1 MEVRMRN
8 LTKRFTNFVAVD
20 NLNLNIKD
28 GEFIALLGP
37 SGCGK
42 TTTLLML
49 AGIYKPNEGEII
61 FDDQVVNEIPPK
73 DRNIGMC
80 FQNYALYPYMTI
92 AQNIAFP
99 LKLRK
104 MDKKIIDKKVKEI
117 ASSFHVDS
125 LLNRYPNQIS
135 GGQQQRVAL
144 ARALVK
150 EPKMLLLDEPL
161 SNLDSSLRISMRAEI
176 KKLQKDLGITTVFV
190 THDQTEALSM
200 CDKIAVMN
208 KGVLQDFGT
217 PEELYSTPK
226 NLFIAKFIGNPPMNF
241 VEVIYVKENGKVV
254 LKEESFQIELP
265 EYIYKRY
272 VEMENGEEII
282 LGIRPENMMIT
293 SQEENT
299 IKGEIYVV
307 EPLGRDKLVNVKIG
321 NSIVKVIASQ
331 DYNGNMGDEVF
342 IKLDLDKMHLF
353 HKEKENSLRINVQ

>member
-1 MEVRMRN
+1 MEVIMRN
-8 LTKRFTNFVAVD
+8 LTKEFGSFVAID
-20 NLNLNIKD
+20 NLNLNIQD
-28 GEFIALLGP
+28 GEFVALLGP

-49 AGIYKPNEGEII
+49 AGIYKPDAGEII
-61 FDDQVVNEIPPK
+61 FDGKIVNNILPK

-80 FQNYALYPYMTI
+80 FQNYALYPHMTV

-104 MDKKIIDKKVKEI
+104 MPNDLIEKKVEEI
-117 ASSFHVDS
+117 AKKFHVDM
-125 LLNRYPNQIS
+125 LLNRFPNEIS

-161 SNLDSSLRISMRAEI
+161 SNLDSGLRISMRAEI

-208 KGVLQDFGT
+208 KGVLQDFET
-217 PEELYSTPK
+217 PEKLYMLPK
-226 NLFIAKFIGNPPMNF
+226 NLFIAGFIGNPPMNF
-241 VEVIYVKENGKVV
+241 MEVTYVKENSKVL
-254 LKEESFQIELP
+254 LKGECFHIQLPKSIEQK
-265 EYIYKRY
+265 YIKKQSGDK
-272 VEMENGEEII
+272 VI
-282 LGIRPENMMIT
+282 LGIRPENIMLKD
-293 SQEENT
+293 EGENA

-307 EPLGRDKLVNVKIG
+307 EPLGRDKLVNVMIGSKMIKIIAPQNFKG
-321 NSIVKVIASQ
+321 NTGDKVFVQ
-331 DYNGNMGDEVF
+331 
-342 IKLDLDKMHLF
+342 LDLDKIHLF
-353 HKEKENSLRINVQ
+353 DSENGESLRINA

>member
-1 MEVRMRN
+1 MEVRINN
-8 LTKRFTNFVAVD
+8 LTKRFGNFVAVN
-20 NLNLNIKD
+20 NLNLKIKD
-28 GEFIALLGP
+28 GEFVALLGP

-42 TTTLLML
+42 TTTLLIL
-49 AGIYKPNEGEII
+49 AGIYKTDEGEII
-61 FDDQVVNEIPPK
+61 FDEQVVNDIPSK

-104 MDKKIIDKKVKEI
+104 TDKAIIDKKVKEI
-117 ASSFHVDS
+117 ASNFHVDS
-125 LLNRYPNQIS
+125 LLDRFPSQIS

-150 EPKMLLLDEPL
+150 EPKILLLDEPL

-217 PEELYSTPK
+217 PEELYSMPK

-241 VEVIYVKENGKVV
+241 IDVVYVRENGKVI
-254 LKEESFQIELP
+254 LKGESFQIQLP
-265 EYIYKRY
+265 ENIYRKY
-272 VEMENGEEII
+272 EEKQNGEEIT
-282 LGIRPENMMIT
+282 LGIRPENMTLT

-299 IKGEIYVV
+299 VKGEIYVV

-321 NSIVKVIASQ
+321 NSKIKIIAPQ
-331 DYNGNMGDEVF
+331 NYKGNMGDEVF
-342 IKLDLDKMHLF
+342 VKFDLENIHLF
-353 HKEKENSLRINVQ
+353 DKKDEKSLRIRI